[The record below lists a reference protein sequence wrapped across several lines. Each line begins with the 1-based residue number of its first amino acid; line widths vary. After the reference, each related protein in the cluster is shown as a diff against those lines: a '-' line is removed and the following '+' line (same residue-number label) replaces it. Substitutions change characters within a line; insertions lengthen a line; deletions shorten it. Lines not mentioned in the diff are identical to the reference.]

1 MCFENFVTRFF
12 SFVWRTN
19 SWSRLCPRPLHRGEG
34 IERTHGG
41 YAMKGGVNMEKTP
54 PTKFP
59 VRVLVFYLEPKI
71 SLSNIKTTITE
82 GHL

>member
-1 MCFENFVTRFF
+1 
-12 SFVWRTN
+12 
-19 SWSRLCPRPLHRGEG
+19 
-34 IERTHGG
+34 
-41 YAMKGGVNMEKTP
+41 MKGGVKMEKTP

-59 VRVLVFYLEPKI
+59 VRVLVFYLEPKN